1 MTQAKRE
8 DHAPSDPLPAA
19 ARRPVV
25 YAHRGARA
33 YVPENTLL
41 AFALAFD
48 LGAEAIEC
56 DVQRSRDGRLVVIHD
71 GAVERTTDGAGYVAE
86 QTFAELRALDA
97 GRVWGI
103 PQPIPTLEETLAL
116 VRARGRAINLEIK
129 GESVAESVA
138 TARAVEPHLRDLDG
152 AIRARVL
159 VSSFAHPAVAEL
171 KQRLPWLRVALLYG
185 SEWRRR
191 DLLAP
196 ALAAG
201 GEAIHPEVSLVTAD
215 LVHAAHDAGLRVNV
229 WTANRVSLIRR
240 LIAWDVDGLFCD
252 YPERVIIARAQLRPR
267 LMAALPHA

>member
-8 DHAPSDPLPAA
+8 DHTPSHPLPAA

-33 YVPENTLL
+33 YAPENTLL

-48 LGAEAIEC
+48 LGAEVIEC
-56 DVQRSRDGRLVVIHD
+56 DVQRSRDGRLVIIHD
-71 GAVERTTDGAGYVAE
+71 GTIDRTTDGTGYVAE

-103 PQPIPTLEETLAL
+103 PQRIPTLEETLAL
-116 VRARGRAINLEIK
+116 VRARDRAMNLEIK
-129 GESVAESVA
+129 GEGVAESIA
-138 TARAVEPHLRDLDG
+138 TCRAVEPHLRDLDD
-152 AIRARVL
+152 AMRASVL
-159 VSSFAHPAVAEL
+159 VSSFAHAAVAEL
-171 KQRLPWLRVALLYG
+171 KQRLTWLRVALLYG

-201 GEAIHPEVSLVTAD
+201 AEAIHPDVSLVTAD
-215 LVHAAHDAGLRVNV
+215 LVRTAHDAGLRVNV
-229 WTANRVSLIRR
+229 WTANRMTVIRR
-240 LIAWDVDGLFCD
+240 LIARDVDGLFSD
-252 YPERVIIARAQLRPR
+252 YPERVIITRAQMRP
-267 LMAALPHA
+267 LFIVSLPHE